1 MSWTWSYAGPDGE
14 PVQPVDAGLPADG
27 GFPTQAE
34 AEDWI
39 GATWRD
45 LRAQGVGSVTLHE
58 DDRVVYGPMSL
69 DPA

>member
-1 MSWTWSYAGPDGE
+1 MTWIWTYTGSDGQSVAPPE
-14 PVQPVDAGLPADG
+14 ATE
-27 GFPTQAE
+27 GFLTQAE

-39 GATWRD
+39 GVAWRE
-45 LRAQGVGSVTLHE
+45 LREAGVSSVTLHE

>member
-1 MSWTWSYAGPDGE
+1 MTWTWTYTGADGE
-14 PVQPVDAGLPADG
+14 QVVPADAAE
-27 GFPTQAE
+27 GFLSQAE

-39 GATWRD
+39 GVTWRE
-45 LRAQGVGSVTLHE
+45 LREGGVSSVTLHE

>member
-1 MSWTWSYAGPDGE
+1 MTWTWTYEDAAGERVVPE
-14 PVQPVDAGLPADG
+14 TAAE

-39 GATWRD
+39 GVTWRD
-45 LRAQGVGSVTLHE
+45 LREEGVKAVTLHE

-69 DPA
+69 DSA

>member
-1 MSWTWSYAGPDGE
+1 MTWTWTYAG
-14 PVQPVDAGLPADG
+14 ADG
-27 GFPTQAE
+27 SAVTPAMATEDFLTQAE

-39 GATWRD
+39 GTAWRE
-45 LRAQGVGSVTLHE
+45 LREEGVTAVTLLE

>member
-1 MSWTWSYAGPDGE
+1 MTWTWTYSGAGGE
-14 PVQPVDAGLPADG
+14 QVVPEGAAE
-27 GFPTQAE
+27 GFLSQAE

-39 GATWRD
+39 GVSWRE
-45 LRAQGVGSVTLHE
+45 LRESGVTSVTLHE

>member
-1 MSWTWSYAGPDGE
+1 MTWTWTYTGAEGA
-14 PVQPVDAGLPADG
+14 PVTPEGAAE

-39 GATWRD
+39 GVSWRE
-45 LRAQGVGSVTLHE
+45 LREQGVRSVTLHE

>member
-1 MSWTWSYAGPDGE
+1 MTWTWTYAD
-14 PVQPVDAGLPADG
+14 ADG
-27 GFPTQAE
+27 RTFEPEGGTEGFPTQAE

-39 GATWRD
+39 GVTWRE
-45 LRAQGVGSVTLHE
+45 LREAGVAAVTLHE

>member
-1 MSWTWSYAGPDGE
+1 MTWTWTYAGPDG
-14 PVQPVDAGLPADG
+14 QPVTPAEATE
-27 GFPTQAE
+27 GFMSQAE

-39 GATWRD
+39 GVVWRE
-45 LRAQGVGSVTLHE
+45 LRESGVSSVTLLE

>member
-1 MSWTWSYAGPDGE
+1 MTWTWTYNG
-14 PVQPVDAGLPADG
+14 ADG
-27 GFPTQAE
+27 ATVTPAGATEGFLTQAE

-39 GATWRD
+39 GVAWRE
-45 LRAQGVGSVTLHE
+45 LHEQGVSSVTLHE

>member
-1 MSWTWSYAGPDGE
+1 MTWTWTYTG
-14 PVQPVDAGLPADG
+14 ADG
-27 GFPTQAE
+27 GQVTPAEGTEGFLTQAE

-39 GATWRD
+39 GVAWRE
-45 LRAQGVGSVTLHE
+45 LREQGVSSVTLLE